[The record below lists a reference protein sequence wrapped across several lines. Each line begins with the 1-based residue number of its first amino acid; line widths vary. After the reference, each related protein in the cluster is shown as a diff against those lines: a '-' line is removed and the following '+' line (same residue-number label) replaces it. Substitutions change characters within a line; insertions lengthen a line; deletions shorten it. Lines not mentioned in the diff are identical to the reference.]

1 MAMTK
6 KRGIFQGKDYWA
18 LILGGSSGIGLATAQ
33 QLIAE
38 GMNLCLVHRDRRQD
52 LPAVAAHFAQMRSL
66 GPELI
71 TLNLNAL
78 KEGSENQVLEKLSE
92 ARGRI
97 RLLLHCL
104 TRGNLKRLLSVEK
117 EAEEPALSESDLQ
130 HTIAAM
136 GTSLWR
142 WTQALVEGGFFFE
155 DARIIGLTSEGNQR
169 VWPYYAA
176 VSAAKAT
183 LESLVRSMAVELAP
197 LGLRTNVV
205 QAGVTDTPSLR
216 LIPGQEQ
223 LKAASARRNPLGRL
237 TQPEDVAKV
246 INFLAT
252 DEAAWINGALL
263 PVDGGERLR

>member
-1 MAMTK
+1 MMAK
-6 KRGIFQGKDYWA
+6 KGMFLGKDYWA

-33 QLIAE
+33 KLIAE
-38 GMNLCLVHRDRRQD
+38 GMHLCIVHRDRRQHM
-52 LPAVAAHFAQMRSL
+52 PAVEAHFAQMRAQ

-78 KEGSENQVLEKLSE
+78 KEGSETQVLEKLAE
-92 ARGRI
+92 AKGRV

-104 TRGNLKRLLSVEK
+104 TRGNLKRLVSMED
-117 EAEEPALSESDLQ
+117 ETRETPLSENDLQ

-142 WTQALVEGGFFFE
+142 WTQALIGGGYFCE
-155 DARIIGLTSEGNQR
+155 DARILGLTSEGNQR

-223 LKAASARRNPLGRL
+223 LKTASEKRNPLGRL
-237 TQPEDVAKV
+237 TQAEDVAKV
-246 INFLAT
+246 IAFLAT
-252 DEAAWINGALL
+252 DDAAWINGALI